1 MKLTPHP
8 EKPMIALSI
17 GKLLIFVL
25 SLYNFMMLNL
35 PEGSIVA
42 MSTLISELRDC
53 FLFICI
59 QLAKLVHEDDHA
71 NFSSVLYF
79 NKGNT

>member
-1 MKLTPHP
+1 
-8 EKPMIALSI
+8 
-17 GKLLIFVL
+17 
-25 SLYNFMMLNL
+25 MMLNL